1 MNKLGLGAI
10 ALVSLALAA
19 CTDYSS
25 YGGEYGS
32 GYGGHGGGQKQG
44 VGTLLG
50 AVTGAVVGAQFGKGN
65 GQLAAT
71 AAGTLIGAL
80 VGNSVGASLDRIDLE
95 YASQAQYEA
104 LEYEPTG
111 AETRWHNPDTGH
123 SGTVSPGPAYRD
135 DRGAYCR
142 EYQHTVTI
150 AGKQQQAYGQ
160 ACRQP
165 DGTWKVVG

>member
-1 MNKLGLGAI
+1 MKKLRLGAV
-10 ALVSLALAA
+10 ALVSLALAG
-19 CTDYSS
+19 CSDYGS
-25 YGGEYGS
+25 YGGTYGS
-32 GYGGHGGGQKQG
+32 HDSSYGGGQKQG
-44 VGTLLG
+44 FGTLLG
-50 AVTGAVVGAQFGKGN
+50 AVTGAVIGAQFGKGD

-80 VGNSVGASLDRIDLE
+80 IGNSVGADLDRIDLE
-95 YASQAQYEA
+95 YAAQAHYEA

-111 AETRWHNPDTGH
+111 SERQWHNPDTGH
-123 SGTVSPGPAYRD
+123 HGTVSPGPAYRD

-142 EYQHTVTI
+142 EYQQTVTI
-150 AGKQQQAYGQ
+150 AGEQQQAYGQ

>member
-1 MNKLGLGAI
+1 MKILGLGAVAI
-10 ALVSLALAA
+10 ASVALAS
-19 CTDYSS
+19 CYDYGS
-25 YGGEYGS
+25 YGGS
-32 GYGGHGGGQKQG
+32 HGGHGGGSKQG

-50 AVTGAVVGAQFGKGN
+50 AVTGAVVGAQFGGGN

-71 AAGTLIGAL
+71 AAGTLVGAL
-80 VGNSVGASLDRIDLE
+80 VGNSIGASLDRIDLQ
-95 YASQAQYEA
+95 YASQAHHDA
-104 LEYEPTG
+104 LEYEPSG

-123 SGTVSPGPAYRD
+123 CGTVSPGPAYRD

-142 EYQHTVTI
+142 EYQQTVTI
-150 AGKQQQAYGQ
+150 GGREQQAYGQ